1 MSDSSTARLIELYL
15 EDASA
20 PMFLSGHFKSPPK
33 NFHNS
38 EKVEIDIIRDDEDVA
53 IVVQDLSTGARNNEN
68 SLYSNKAFTPPILW
82 EKGSVHSF
90 TQTNRVA
97 GVDPFT
103 DPNYGAQAVEETFRM
118 YRKLERKVRRT
129 VEMMASQIFATGA
142 LTMTDAAGTAL
153 YSLDFQAKASHL
165 AVVSDPA
172 YSTTWAADG
181 STGIPLEDL
190 GVLAQ
195 IVRRDGKKQPS
206 KLIFGTSAF
215 QRFLANADVRSR
227 LDNRGMSVGQVAP
240 VARGEGATFQG
251 WVWVGH
257 YRFEMWTY
265 DGFYRDPVTG
275 NHTPYVNDDHVLM
288 LCDDG
293 RLDLTYGAIPRIVA
307 PDPRV
312 QAFLP
317 GRISSAS
324 AGLDLNPW
332 AYVSPD
338 GTNVTVEVG
347 TRPLPIPTAIDTF
360 ARLDVTA

>member
-1 MSDSSTARLIELYL
+1 MSDSSTTRLIEMYL
-15 EDASA
+15 EEASA
-20 PMFLSGHFKSPPK
+20 PLFFSGFFKSPPK

-38 EKVEIDIIRDDEDVA
+38 EKVEIDVIRDDEDVA

-68 SLYSNKAFTPPILW
+68 SLYTNKAFTPPILW
-82 EKGSVHSF
+82 EKGSVHAF
-90 TQTNRVA
+90 TQMRRVA

-103 DPNYGAQAVEETFRM
+103 DPSYGAQAVEETFRM

-129 VEMMASQIFATGA
+129 VEMMASQIFSSGT

-153 YSLDFQAKASHL
+153 YSLDFQPKASHF
-165 AVVSDPA
+165 AVVSDGD
-172 YSTTWAADG
+172 YSTTWATDG
-181 STGIPLEDL
+181 STGDPLADL

-195 IVRRDGKKQPS
+195 IIRRDGKKNPS
-206 KLIFGTSAF
+206 KLVFGTSAF
-215 QRFLANADVRSR
+215 QRFIANANVKSQ
-227 LDNRGMSVGQVAP
+227 LDNTRMRMGEIAP

-251 WVWVGH
+251 FIWVGH

-265 DGFYRDPVTG
+265 DGFYRDPVTTSL
-275 NHTPYVNDDHVLM
+275 TPYVNDDHVIM

-293 RLDLTYGAIPRIVA
+293 RLDLTYGAIPRIVS

-312 QAFLP
+312 SSFLP

-324 AGLDLNPW
+324 AGIDLNPW

-360 ARLDVTA
+360 GRLDVTA